1 MKTRIILVAI
11 VLSIAI
17 WFGIGW
23 LIDLFGFNDYG
34 FIRSIV
40 IVVVVYFAV
49 EIIKEIDND

>member
-1 MKTRIILVAI
+1 MKSIIIFTVI
-11 VLSIAI
+11 IISGAI

-40 IVVVVYFAV
+40 IVVIVYFAV
-49 EIIKEIDND
+49 EIIKEIEND

>member
-40 IVVVVYFAV
+40 IFVIVYFAV
-49 EIIKEIDND
+49 EIIKEIEND

>member
-1 MKTRIILVAI
+1 MKLRIIFTVI
-11 VLSIAI
+11 IISGAI

-34 FIRSIV
+34 FIRSMV